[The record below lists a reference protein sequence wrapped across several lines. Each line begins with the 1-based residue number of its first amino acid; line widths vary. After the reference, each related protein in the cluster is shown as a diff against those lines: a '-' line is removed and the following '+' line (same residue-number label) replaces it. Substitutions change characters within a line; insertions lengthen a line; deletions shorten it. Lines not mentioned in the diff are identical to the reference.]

1 MVQQLNTLRKTWL
14 ALNRKVINLL
24 RWALNILRKFL
35 ERLYVLKWKRRQKSE
50 GEIRLQW
57 KRGDNYIMTFIS
69 VRTQITE
76 N

>member
-1 MVQQLNTLRKTWL
+1 MK
-14 ALNRKVINLL
+14 KKIEEP
-24 RWALNILRKFL
+24 
-35 ERLYVLKWKRRQKSE
+35 ER
-50 GEIRLQW
+50 EIRLQW